1 MEGGLTAGQNAEDE
15 DFDAVG
21 CQQPSLS
28 AEWKMALAR
37 DRKAISAKIIDLN
50 EIGRG
55 PRFSVVSPPSLKVHS
70 PQRDSRPE
78 LREYR
83 VGSGMYMY
91 IIKMVSSLASASAWG
106 TFGGTFIIN
115 IKQPTVIVGNIRR
128 FRA

>member
-37 DRKAISAKIIDLN
+37 DQKAISAKIIDSN

-55 PRFSVVSPPSLKVHS
+55 ASISSCQPPSLKVPS
-70 PQRDSRPE
+70 QQRDLWPE
-78 LREYR
+78 LCRNR
-83 VGSGMYMY
+83 V
-91 IIKMVSSLASASAWG
+91 
-106 TFGGTFIIN
+106 
-115 IKQPTVIVGNIRR
+115 
-128 FRA
+128 